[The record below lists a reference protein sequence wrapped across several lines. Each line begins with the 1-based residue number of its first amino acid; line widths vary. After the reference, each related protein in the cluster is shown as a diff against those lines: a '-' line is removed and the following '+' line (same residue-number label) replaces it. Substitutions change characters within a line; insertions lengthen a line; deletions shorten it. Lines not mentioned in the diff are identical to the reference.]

1 MRRLAALAGL
11 WYARKR
17 MKTLSRSLLLLAIGT
32 LLAAPTAL
40 RAQSAEEINV
50 EVHHALKKLYAN
62 NPVARALGQQAVAVL
77 VFPSI
82 IKAGFVFTAQYG
94 RGALLEGGVVTGYY
108 ATGGGSAG
116 FQAGGTEYGYA
127 LFFMNP
133 GALRYL
139 KKSKGWSIGAGP
151 QFVLVDEGFAK
162 SFSSTTARSDIYG
175 IVFNQKGAFAGI
187 GIEGSK
193 ISRITLD

>member
-1 MRRLAALAGL
+1 MVCG
-11 WYARKR
+11 
-17 MKTLSRSLLLLAIGT
+17 LLLAVP
-32 LLAAPTAL
+32 AVS

-50 EVHHALKKLYAN
+50 EAHHALRKLYAQ
-62 NPVARALGQQAVAVL
+62 NPVARALGQQALAVL

-82 IKAGFVFTAQYG
+82 VKAGFVFSAYYG
-94 RGALLEGGVVTGYY
+94 RGALIENGLVTGYY

-116 FQAGGTEYGYA
+116 FQAGGVEYGYA
-127 LFFMNP
+127 LFFMNE

-139 KKSKGWSIGAGP
+139 RKSKGWSVGAGP
-151 QFVLVDEGFAK
+151 QLVLVDEGFAK
-162 SFSSTTARSDIYG
+162 NFSTTTARSDIYG
-175 IVFNQKGAFAGI
+175 IVFNQKGAFAGV